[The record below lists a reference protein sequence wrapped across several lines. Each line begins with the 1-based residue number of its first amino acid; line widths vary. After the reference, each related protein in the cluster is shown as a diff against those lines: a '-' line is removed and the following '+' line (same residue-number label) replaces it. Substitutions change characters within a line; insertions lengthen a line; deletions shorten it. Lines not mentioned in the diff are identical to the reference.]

1 MSNWKRVSRNEPC
14 PVCGKPDYCG
24 RTCDGEIV
32 RCMRV
37 ESDKPATGKD
47 GCMGWL
53 HILANP
59 LPPTPPPK
67 PIEKKP
73 DWTRE
78 CRAMFEHEQ
87 AHDKRCEIADQL
99 SVSVEALEALRVGVG
114 WDEWNNAE
122 FSSWPSRDH
131 NGRCIGYVRRYADGS
146 KRTNEGGSTGVFYTS
161 EWFSRP
167 GPLWIVEG
175 GSDVA
180 ACESA
185 GLAAIGRA
193 SNTHGGEFI
202 RRMVKQC
209 CPDKRIIVVGERDE
223 VPERRGRV
231 ASCTVNC
238 RGCAYCWPG
247 LFGAKKVACELQT
260 KYVMIPRPH
269 KDMRDLITAGG
280 LWLDLVE
287 LF

>member
-1 MSNWKRVSRNEPC
+1 MSSWKRVSRREPC

-78 CRAMFEHEQ
+78 CRLMFEHEK
-87 AHDKRCEIADQL
+87 AHDKRCELSDKL
-99 SVSVEALEALRVGVG
+99 SVSVESLEALRVGIG

-122 FSSWPSRDH
+122 FSSWPSRD
-131 NGRCIGYVRRYADGS
+131 NSGRCIGYVRRYADGS
-146 KRTNEGGSTGVFYTS
+146 KRTNPGGSTGVFYTS

-202 RRMVKQC
+202 RLMIRQC
-209 CPDKRIIVVGERDE
+209 CPDKRVIVVGERDE
-223 VPERRGRV
+223 VPERRGSV
-231 ASCTVNC
+231 TSCTLNC
-238 RGCAYCWPG
+238 RGCGFCWPG
-247 LFGAKKVACELQT
+247 LFGAKKVAAELNT
-260 KYVMIPRPH
+260 RWVMIPRPH

>member
-1 MSNWKRVSRNEPC
+1 MSEWKRVSRREPC
-14 PVCGKPDYCG
+14 PVCHKPDYCT
-24 RTCDGEIV
+24 RAVDGTAI

-37 ESDKPATGKD
+37 ESDKPTHGKD
-47 GCMGWL
+47 GSMGWL
-53 HILANP
+53 HVLSNP
-59 LPPTPPPK
+59 LPPVVK
-67 PIEKKP
+67 SKVVEKKP
-73 DWTRE
+73 DWTTE
-78 CRAMFEHEQ
+78 CKQMYDHDMAHE
-87 AHDKRCEIADQL
+87 KRCEVADLL
-99 SVSVEALEALRVGVG
+99 SVGVHALESLRVGIG
-114 WDEWNNAE
+114 WDSWNNAE

-146 KRTNEGGSTGVFYTS
+146 KRTNEGGSTGLFYTS
-161 EWFSRP
+161 EWFTHP
-167 GPLWIVEG
+167 GPLFVVEG

-193 SNTHGGEFI
+193 NNTQGGEYI

-209 CPDKRIIVVGERDE
+209 CPDKRIIVVGEQDE
-223 VPERRGRV
+223 APERRGKV

-238 RGCAYCWPG
+238 RGCAYCFPG
-247 LFGAKKVACELQT
+247 FFGAKKVSAELNA
-260 KYVMIPRPH
+260 KWVMVPRPH
-269 KDMRDLITAGG
+269 KDMRELLSAGG